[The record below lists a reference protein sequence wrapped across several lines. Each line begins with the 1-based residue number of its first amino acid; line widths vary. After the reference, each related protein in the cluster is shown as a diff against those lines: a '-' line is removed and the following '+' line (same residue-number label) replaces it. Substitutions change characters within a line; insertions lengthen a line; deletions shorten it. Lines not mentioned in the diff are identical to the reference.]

1 MSNNPD
7 LGKTGN
13 SVWNQPFVD
22 ELTSNFFPNMDVNTM
37 QNEQDRFLEFYPE
50 WIASSKLSQFRG
62 LEDFPKRYVSL
73 GVTQALDWWH
83 NWCLSQ
89 GLRLKM
95 FRGEYPYNRDVWLG
109 EYMGW
114 DKSIDDIGLDR
125 GDAVIISVPFSGS
138 GRKHER
144 WKWLIEE
151 CNAKD
156 IPVFVDCAWFGTCF
170 DIEVKLNHPCIK
182 MVAFSTGKG
191 LSCGNWRSGIVFSRM
206 ADDDRCSLELQTE
219 WRHGIHLNVAIAN
232 HLMAKYGPDT
242 MPKKYMEA
250 HVAVCEHYGFETTNT
265 IHIAVAPKTAEW
277 QDYHRD
283 ETFNR
288 VNIAKAIKRWKSNG
302 NFAQ

>member
-1 MSNNPD
+1 MSKNPD

-13 SVWNQPFVD
+13 SVWNQPFID
-22 ELTSNFFPNMDVNTM
+22 ELFENFFPNMDVNTM

-50 WIASSKLSQFRG
+50 WIASSKLNQFRG

-109 EYMGW
+109 EHMGW

-191 LSCGNWRSGIVFSRM
+191 LSCGNWRAGIVFSRM

-232 HLMAKYGPDT
+232 HLMAKFGPDT

-250 HVAVCEHYGFETTNT
+250 HAAVCKHYGFETTNT
-265 IHIAVAPKTAEW
+265 IHIAVAPQTPEW
-277 QDYHRD
+277 REYHRD

-288 VNIAKAIKRWKSNG
+288 VNIAKAIKRCRSSG
-302 NFAQ
+302 TFFE

>member
-7 LGKTGN
+7 FGKTGN

-22 ELTSNFFPNMDVNTM
+22 ELTANFFPNIDFDNM

-50 WIASSKLSQFRG
+50 WIASSKLNQFRG

-89 GLRLKM
+89 GLRLKL

-109 EYMGW
+109 EHMGW

-206 ADDDRCSLELQTE
+206 ADDERCSLELQTE

-232 HLMAKYGPDT
+232 HLMARFGPDT

-250 HVAVCEHYGFETTNT
+250 HVAVCEHYGLETTNT
-265 IHIAVAPKTAEW
+265 IHIAVAPQTPEW
-277 QDYHRD
+277 REYHRD

-288 VNIAKAIKRWKSNG
+288 VNIAKAIKRYKSNG
-302 NFAQ
+302 NFIK